1 MFGCLG
7 VWVGRLLELTRDLG
21 VCACARVRV
30 CACARVRVASS
41 ARARR
46 SRGHD
51 FVLESSTAAPSYAS
65 ALTYCEVL
73 TLSYDDLQS
82 VLEADEYEAERRMIR
97 HAVVW

>member
-1 MFGCLG
+1 MFGL
-7 VWVGRLLELTRDLG
+7 VVFSNSRAT
-21 VCACARVRV
+21 ACARVRV